1 MGSEKFINNGADIA
15 KNRYFLLSLLAGLS
29 ALCIVLF
36 ILPAMVLAQSSVL
49 PDQTLSDQRDALK
62 TAEEAADAAKRRAD
76 RLMARAEQASESAEK
91 AKREVEAVAA
101 QVQATEARITA
112 IEARIAIISQLQ
124 SRQRAR
130 LAERQ
135 EPVMRLTA
143 ALQQQSRR
151 PASLALVKPGSVND
165 LVHLRAA
172 MAAIT
177 PQVDAISRDVR
188 DDLERS
194 RKLREQADIA
204 ANALRGQQT
213 QLNDQRSA
221 LAVLETQN
229 RLTATNLVADARR
242 EEDRAIA
249 LSEDARD
256 ITQLIGR
263 IENSARLREQL
274 AALPGP
280 ILPLTAGAGK
290 GADGAPKPDEK
301 GKKPVYMMPVA
312 GQVLTGFGEVSTS
325 GVSARGV
332 RLKVREQAQITAP
345 AAGRI
350 EFAGAYRG
358 YGQIIIIEHGD
369 GWTSLI
375 TGIDDIDVSAGANI
389 TQGAPLGQAIGGTQS
404 VLLELRRKGKPVDV
418 ATLIAA
424 G

>member
-1 MGSEKFINNGADIA
+1 
-15 KNRYFLLSLLAGLS
+15 
-29 ALCIVLF
+29 
-36 ILPAMVLAQSSVL
+36 
-49 PDQTLSDQRDALK
+49 
-62 TAEEAADAAKRRAD
+62 
-76 RLMARAEQASESAEK
+76 
-91 AKREVEAVAA
+91 
-101 QVQATEARITA
+101 
-112 IEARIAIISQLQ
+112 
-124 SRQRAR
+124 
-130 LAERQ
+130 
-135 EPVMRLTA
+135 
-143 ALQQQSRR
+143 
-151 PASLALVKPGSVND
+151 
-165 LVHLRAA
+165 

-177 PQVDAISRDVR
+177 PQVDAISRDLR

-213 QLNDQRSA
+213 QLNDQRNA
-221 LAVLETQN
+221 LAVLETQS

-263 IENSARLREQL
+263 IENSAELREQL

-280 ILPLTAGAGK
+280 ILPLTAGSG
-290 GADGAPKPDEK
+290 DAPKAADK
-301 GKKPVYMMPVA
+301 NRKPVYMMPVA

-332 RLKVREQAQITAP
+332 ALKVREQAQITAP

-375 TGIDDIDVSAGANI
+375 TGIDDIDVSAGTNI
-389 TQGAPLGQAIGGTQS
+389 AQGAPLGQAIGGTES

>member
-1 MGSEKFINNGADIA
+1 MGSDHMINNNA
-15 KNRYFLLSLLAGLS
+15 KLAQNHYVLLGFLAGLL
-29 ALCIVLF
+29 ALCLVIF
-36 ILPAMVLAQSSVL
+36 IRPAMVMAQNSVL
-49 PDQTLSDQRDALK
+49 PDQTLSEQRNALK
-62 TAEEAADAAKRRAD
+62 AAEEAADAAKRRAD
-76 RLMARAEQASESAEK
+76 RLMARAKQATQSADK
-91 AKREVEAVAA
+91 AKRETEAIAA
-101 QVQATEARITA
+101 QVEATEARITA
-112 IEARIAIISQLQ
+112 IEARIAIIAQLQ
-124 SRQRAR
+124 SRQRGR

-151 PASLALVKPGSVND
+151 PTSLALVKPGSVND

-172 MAAIT
+172 MVAIT

-188 DDLERS
+188 NDLERS

-204 ANALRGQQT
+204 ANALRGQQG
-213 QLNDQRSA
+213 QLNDQRQE
-221 LAVLETQN
+221 LARLETQN
-229 RLTATNLVADARR
+229 RLTANNLVADARR

-263 IENSARLREQL
+263 IENSAQLREQL

-280 ILPLTAGAGK
+280 ILPLSAGPVDAARSSAK
-290 GADGAPKPDEK
+290 N
-301 GKKPVYMMPVA
+301 KKPVYMMPVV

-325 GVSARGV
+325 GISARGIT
-332 RLKVREQAQITAP
+332 LKVREQARIVAP

-350 EFAGAYRG
+350 EFAGDYRG

-375 TGIDDIDVSAGANI
+375 TGLGDISVAKGADVA
-389 TQGAPLGQAIGGTQS
+389 QGAPLGQAFGGTQNI
-404 VLLELRRKGKPVDV
+404 LLELRRKGKPVDV

>member
-1 MGSEKFINNGADIA
+1 
-15 KNRYFLLSLLAGLS
+15 
-29 ALCIVLF
+29 
-36 ILPAMVLAQSSVL
+36 
-49 PDQTLSDQRDALK
+49 
-62 TAEEAADAAKRRAD
+62 
-76 RLMARAEQASESAEK
+76 
-91 AKREVEAVAA
+91 
-101 QVQATEARITA
+101 
-112 IEARIAIISQLQ
+112 
-124 SRQRAR
+124 
-130 LAERQ
+130 
-135 EPVMRLTA
+135 MRLTA

-177 PQVDAISRDVR
+177 PQVDAISRDLR

-213 QLNDQRSA
+213 QLNDQRNA
-221 LAVLETQN
+221 LAVLETQS

-263 IENSARLREQL
+263 IENSAELREQL

-280 ILPLTAGAGK
+280 ILPLTAGSG
-290 GADGAPKPDEK
+290 DAPKAADK
-301 GKKPVYMMPVA
+301 NRKPVYMMPVA

-332 RLKVREQAQITAP
+332 ALKVREQAQITAP

-375 TGIDDIDVSAGANI
+375 TGIDDIDVSAGTNI
-389 TQGAPLGQAIGGTQS
+389 AQGAPLGQAIGGTES

>member
-1 MGSEKFINNGADIA
+1 MESGNSIDNDGQLA
-15 KNRYFLLSLLAGLS
+15 KNRYVLLSLLAGLS
-29 ALCIVLF
+29 ALCIVIF
-36 ILPAMVLAQSSVL
+36 VLPAMVLAQSSVL

-62 TAEEAADAAKRRAD
+62 AAEEAADTAKRRAD

-124 SRQRAR
+124 GRQRGR

-177 PQVDAISRDVR
+177 PQVDAISRDLR

-213 QLNDQRSA
+213 QLNDQRNA
-221 LAVLETQN
+221 LAVLETQS

-263 IENSARLREQL
+263 IENSAELREQL
-274 AALPGP
+274 AGLPGP
-280 ILPLTAGAGK
+280 ILPLTAGSG
-290 GADGAPKPDEK
+290 DAPKSPK
-301 GKKPVYMMPVA
+301 KNKKPVYMMPVA

-332 RLKVREQAQITAP
+332 ALKVREQAQITAP

-375 TGIDDIDVSAGANI
+375 TGIEDIDVSVGTNI
-389 TQGAPLGQAIGGTQS
+389 AQGAPLGQAIGGTES